1 VPLGARRAKLDLY
14 EYYGPHCR
22 PTSSRRCGIW
32 PSDVFAVAG
41 AVRDMDVSVSP
52 AAVRW
57 AALRVVAKH
66 RAAQHCAQCRPDGS
80 CDMYRWAAEELRSDD
95 NVQ

>member
-1 VPLGARRAKLDLY
+1 
-14 EYYGPHCR
+14 
-22 PTSSRRCGIW
+22 
-32 PSDVFAVAG
+32 
-41 AVRDMDVSVSP
+41 MDVSVSP